1 MTSTYRPFLFPLVD
15 PPAALLLGAAGP
27 SRSSMSLALL
37 SDVAGRLGG
46 LLGGPLPPP
55 KAAAPALDSP
65 ATVCGVLTL
74 RPIDAD
80 VGVGPGKLATLAGVG
95 GGGGAPLPAP
105 SPSPIGPPLA
115 LEIGGVERGGGG
127 VAEGAGDAAAAPA
140 ALLTH
145 LPRSGSKTNWL
156 ASPRLALTGLF
167 GAAAP
172 GAPASFLL
180 PPNQPPNQPDLRFCV
195 AGRAAKA
202 V

>member
-1 MTSTYRPFLFPLVD
+1 
-15 PPAALLLGAAGP
+15 
-27 SRSSMSLALL
+27 MSLALL

-46 LLGGPLPPP
+46 LLGGPVPPP
-55 KAAAPALDSP
+55 TAAAPALDSP
-65 ATVCGVLTL
+65 TTVCGMLAL
-74 RPIDAD
+74 RPIDGAAPSAG
-80 VGVGPGKLATLAGVG
+80 VGVGGVSVGPGMLAVLAGVG
-95 GGGGAPLPAP
+95 GGGGAPLPPP

-115 LEIGGVERGGGG
+115 FEMGGVERGGGG

-180 PPNQPPNQPDLRFCV
+180 PPNQPPNQPDLRFC
-195 AGRAAKA
+195 ATGRAAKA